1 MMLSEE
7 RLTGHI
13 HVNFK
18 IRIVFLL
25 SRKLNRIDMENTEK
39 HSITDLETEK
49 LFHIPR
55 SLMLLRAC
63 QLIAL

>member
-7 RLTGHI
+7 RLVGHI

-18 IRIVFLL
+18 IRIVILL

-39 HSITDLETEK
+39 HSIIDSKTENSFTYLDL
-49 LFHIPR
+49 
-55 SLMLLRAC
+55 
-63 QLIAL
+63 